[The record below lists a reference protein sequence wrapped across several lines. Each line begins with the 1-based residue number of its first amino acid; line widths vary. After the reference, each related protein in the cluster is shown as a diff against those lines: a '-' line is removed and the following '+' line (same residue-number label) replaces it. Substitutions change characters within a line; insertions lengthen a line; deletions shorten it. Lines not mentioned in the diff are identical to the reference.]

1 MSVPSRSIP
10 SREAKRIAIVGP
22 ESCGK
27 TQLAQELSRELH
39 APWVPEFARPW
50 FAARQRTH
58 YELDDIIAIA
68 RGQLA
73 LEAQLAQGAQW
84 LVCDTS
90 VLVCIIWAEVRFGF
104 CPDELAVLWR
114 PQDYAL
120 HLLLE
125 PDLPWQADPLRENP
139 IDRDVLFQRYE
150 SALQAQEIAVVR
162 VSGLGEARLSCA
174 RAALA
179 PILHG

>member
-1 MSVPSRSIP
+1 MSVTSL
-10 SREAKRIAIVGP
+10 EAKRIAIVGP

-50 FAARQRTH
+50 FAAQQRTH
-58 YELDDIIAIA
+58 YDLDDIIAIA

-73 LEAQLAQGAQW
+73 LEAQLALGTQW
-84 LVCDTS
+84 LLCDTS

-104 CPDELAVLWR
+104 CPEELASLWH

-125 PDLPWQADPLRENP
+125 PDLPWEADPLRENP

-150 SALQAQEIAVVR
+150 SALQAKNTVFVRIA
-162 VSGLGEARLSCA
+162 GHGKARLSCA

-179 PILHG
+179 SIL